1 MLFCI
6 IIMSWAMFYEGRNPS
21 KQRKRDR
28 LTPLYLPTNPYAPP
42 KGGPKLTLSRV
53 PCVFMRKAKQGIS
66 KSILPFKEQRKKKH
80 LENITK
86 IFTRLL
92 VFWTKIWKENTSLL
106 SSFILSVFEVSSQFS
121 FELQILCTSHWI
133 HVLHPDEVALTG
145 IVFLLINNLKP

>member
-1 MLFCI
+1 MGMLFCI
-6 IIMSWAMFYEGRNPS
+6 IIMSRAMFYEGRNPS

-28 LTPLYLPTNPYAPP
+28 LAPLYLPTNPYAPP

-66 KSILPFKEQRKKKH
+66 KSILPFKDKKKKTH

-106 SSFILSVFEVSSQFS
+106 SSFILSVFEVSPPVFIWVADFMHKSLNPCSPFWWGCPNRHCVS
-121 FELQILCTSHWI
+121 F
-133 HVLHPDEVALTG
+133 
-145 IVFLLINNLKP
+145 NK